1 MVKLKKSV
9 QEVASEA
16 EPIAVE
22 RTAIENDLHAS
33 LEEIKKCDGVIGYI
47 VRNTTSASVN
57 LKDPSKIIEYAILSS
72 TSFDVGKDF
81 SQLFGLGDIKNL
93 LIEGRNLKMLSLTTG
108 ENKISIFMEKD
119 AHTEKALQKLLVF

>member
-22 RTAIENDLHAS
+22 RAAYESDLHES
-33 LEEIKKCDGVIGYI
+33 LEEIKNCDGVIGYI
-47 VRNTTSASVN
+47 MRNTTSASVN

-81 SQLFGLGDIKNL
+81 SQLFNLGDIKNL
-93 LIEGRNLKMLSLTTG
+93 VIEGKNLKMLSLTTG
-108 ENKISIFMEKD
+108 ENKISIFMEKN
-119 AHTEKALQKLLVF
+119 AHAEKALQKLIIF